1 MLDAGKRRVNVP
13 TATLQRIGKAVSTD
27 SVAFDLS
34 NRGPKIM
41 RITAAVDPSSNATDT
56 VENLAVTV
64 TGVLAGDKVSL
75 ADSPAVVQGVIYNGS
90 IVVTT
95 DTVTL
100 GIANASAGTVNGA
113 SKTVTFIVERY

>member
-1 MLDAGKRRVNVP
+1 M
-13 TATLQRIGKAVSTD
+13 LQRIGKAVSTER
-27 SVAFDLS
+27 VVFDLS
-34 NRGPKIM
+34 NRGPKVM
-41 RITAAVDPSSNATDT
+41 RITAAVDPSSNASDV

-75 ADSPAVVQGVIYNGS
+75 ADSPAIVQGVIYNGS